1 MPRRG
6 QLTGRVGREKCTPEQ
21 AEFANVLRGVYNAR
35 LAHATLEAN
44 AQRIYCSA
52 TSLSQALGAHR
63 VPTEAMVASM
73 YKAAEESPGSPLP
86 VSLETLLELRR
97 SAAAASVLAR
107 NGLTPAVVGGVVP
120 GGDRHNA
127 SRRIGQTASQ
137 PVPAW
142 DGAKAAAEL
151 VSTGRLSE
159 LSALMAHTAA
169 TLSPDE
175 IALAAAALE
184 AADLDLASDALLR
197 GAGRRGAAFALAV
210 VVSLTRQGLY
220 AKVPAV
226 LAGTDSAEYER

>member
-21 AEFANVLRGVYNAR
+21 AEFTNALRDVYNAR
-35 LAHATLEAN
+35 LALATLEAN

-86 VSLETLLELRR
+86 VSLETLQELRR

-107 NGLTPAVVGGVVP
+107 NGLTPTVGGVVP
-120 GGDRHNA
+120 EGHRHNA
-127 SRRIGQTASQ
+127 SRRNGQAAAQ
-137 PVPAW
+137 PVPTW
-142 DGAKAAAEL
+142 EGVKAAAEL

-175 IALAAAALE
+175 IALAAAALG

-210 VVSLTRQGLY
+210 VVSLTQKGLY